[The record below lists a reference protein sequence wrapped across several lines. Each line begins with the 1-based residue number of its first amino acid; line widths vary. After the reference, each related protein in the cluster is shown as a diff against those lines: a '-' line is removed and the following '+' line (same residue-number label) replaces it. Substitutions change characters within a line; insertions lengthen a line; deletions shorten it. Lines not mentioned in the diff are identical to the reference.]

1 MSSVK
6 YFQLDVFADHAGGG
20 NALAVVIGAQGW
32 SSEDM
37 QRFAAWTNLIETT
50 FLLPPSRLEADYR
63 LRIFTP
69 SREIPFAGHPT
80 LGSAHVAL
88 DEGLV
93 TPRDGRLIQDCGA
106 GLLPILVE
114 GQGAE
119 RALFV
124 QAPPAEVVATG
135 MDADPGLARVLGS
148 RALGVLPPA
157 CVSGGRKWWVAELA
171 DEAQLREWQPD
182 HEAIGELARHSES
195 MGLCAFARAVD
206 QDYQLVVR
214 AFAAGAGIVED
225 AASGAGNALIA
236 AWIAQAEPD
245 GALARGYRVSQ
256 GREIGRDATLV
267 LRIEDGQIWVGGQS
281 VTVIA
286 GEAYWP
292 TGD

>member
-1 MSSVK
+1 MTAVK
-6 YFQLDVFADHAGGG
+6 YFQLDVFADRAGGG

-32 SSEDM
+32 SGEDM
-37 QRFAAWTNLIETT
+37 QRFAAWTDLVETT

-69 SREIPFAGHPT
+69 RREIAFAGHPT

-88 DEGLV
+88 DAGLV
-93 TPRDGRLIQDCGA
+93 APRNGRLMQDCGA

-114 GQGAE
+114 GEETG
-119 RALFV
+119 RTLFV
-124 QAPPAEVVATG
+124 QAPPAEVVASG
-135 MDADPGLARVLGS
+135 VEADPALAQVLGAS
-148 RALGVLPPA
+148 KLGVLPPA
-157 CVSGGRKWWVAELA
+157 CVDGGRKWWVAELA
-171 DEAQLREWQPD
+171 DEAQLRDWQPD
-182 HEAIGELARHSES
+182 HAAIGELARRTDS

-225 AASGAGNALIA
+225 PASGAGNALIA
-236 AWIAQAEPD
+236 AWLQQAEPD
-245 GALARGYRVSQ
+245 GPLAQGYRVSQ

-267 LRIEDGQIWVGGQS
+267 LRIEDGHIWVGGQS